1 MRGQR
6 VLVSGMGSE
15 LGSLVASLLE
25 REPWV
30 GAVEGIDIDPPRR
43 RLHRAVFHRIEPHQ
57 RQRVFDVVTAFNP
70 HVVVHV
76 AIWEPDA
83 RVDTAKA
90 RNLTDD
96 AAATILGSA
105 AECSAL
111 QHLVIRSAAEVY
123 GRSRGALT
131 RPDESAPTE
140 PTSTFGRMAL
150 ALETIAA
157 DIGARTGA
165 TVGAVRLSPVVG
177 PPVPSPLGRPLRLP
191 AVPFSVLADP
201 PFAVIEDTTVARAFV
216 AAAQR
221 RLAEPVNV
229 VANGAVTALQAA
241 RRGHRIPIP
250 LVGPDWWLA
259 RTINGLL
266 GA

>member
-111 QHLVIRSAAEVY
+111 QHLVVRSAAEVY

-150 ALETIAA
+150 GLETIAA

-165 TVGAVRLSPVVG
+165 GGGGPRGGRGGRAVAGRGGWRRSPGISARAPANGWVPCFCRPSSA
-177 PPVPSPLGRPLRLP
+177 PPGRARSVPSSPC
-191 AVPFSVLADP
+191 P
-201 PFAVIEDTTVARAFV
+201 PYRSACSPIRRSPSFAIS
-216 AAAQR
+216 
-221 RLAEPVNV
+221 
-229 VANGAVTALQAA
+229 
-241 RRGHRIPIP
+241 
-250 LVGPDWWLA
+250 
-259 RTINGLL
+259 
-266 GA
+266 